1 MISIDSLYAVSTP
14 LLGLTSAALSI
25 FTFIEPQ
32 IPNISGT
39 DISPIGIVVSLIG
52 AFLLGLMRITN
63 SVKSVE
69 DTNKEI
75 LITQKTTLETQKTIL
90 ETQKTTLETQ
100 NKLLSTQNELL
111 KLYTDDSKKQDKQ
124 LSNQEKLLEIE
135 NKNNGL
141 MSKIIN
147 TTNKKD
153 TKKSGNSGTNYPI
166 SR

>member
-1 MISIDSLYAVSTP
+1 MINIDSLYAVSTP
-14 LLGLTSAALSI
+14 ILGVATAILSV
-25 FTFIEPQ
+25 FTFVDPQ
-32 IPNISGT
+32 IPSNIGGT
-39 DISPIGIVVSLIG
+39 DISPIAVIVSLTG
-52 AFLLGLMRITN
+52 TFLLGLMRITN

-75 LITQKTTLETQKTIL
+75 LTTQKTIL
-90 ETQKTTLETQ
+90 ETQKTTLETH

-111 KLYTDDSKKQDKQ
+111 KLYVDDSKKQDRQ

-141 MSKIIN
+141 MSKIVN
-147 TTNKKD
+147 TNNKKD